1 MHAATEDFNVICD
14 IIFQSAICP
23 PGLVIAAAFTYNK
36 WKENDRATGGNA
48 VNLRETIESYVP
60 QCEQEIQ
67 DQRMML
73 RYIDLF
79 PGDILTRENEIA
91 HFSASAWVVNPARDR
106 VLMLYHNIYKSW
118 AWPGGHADGE
128 ENLLGVALRE
138 VQEETGIERLRPVT
152 EQLYSLEILTVNAH
166 VKRGKYVVPHL
177 HLNLTYLLEADD
189 SQNIRSKPDEN
200 SAVRWFG
207 LDEAVEASTEPEMQ
221 VVYRKL
227 NEKLAALK
235 GDCRR

>member
-1 MHAATEDFNVICD
+1 M
-14 IIFQSAICP
+14 
-23 PGLVIAAAFTYNK
+23 
-36 WKENDRATGGNA
+36 
-48 VNLRETIESYVP
+48 NLREIIEGYAP
-60 QCEQEIQ
+60 DCEQEVQ
-67 DQRMML
+67 DRRMML
-73 RYIDLF
+73 TYLTLF
-79 PGDILTRENEIA
+79 PDDILTRQNEIA
-91 HFSASAWVVNPARDR
+91 HFSASAWVVNPQRDR

-138 VQEETGIERLRPVT
+138 VKEETGVERLRPVT

-166 VKRGKYVVPHL
+166 IKRGKYVVPHL

-200 SAVRWFG
+200 SAVRGFG
-207 LDEAVEASTEPEMQ
+207 LDEAVEASTEPEMR

-235 GDCRR
+235 GEGCR

>member
-138 VQEETGIERLRPVT
+138 VQEETGVERLRPVT

-207 LDEAVEASTEPEMQ
+207 LDEAVEASTEPEMR

>member
-1 MHAATEDFNVICD
+1 MGGRDVKLRQ
-14 IIFQSAICP
+14 IIEGYAP
-23 PGLVIAAAFTYNK
+23 
-36 WKENDRATGGNA
+36 D
-48 VNLRETIESYVP
+48 
-60 QCEQEIQ
+60 CEQEEQ
-67 DQRMML
+67 DRRMML

-79 PGDILTRENEIA
+79 PGDILARENEIA
-91 HFSASAWVVNPARDR
+91 HFSASAWVVNPGRDR

-128 ENLLGVALRE
+128 EDLLGVALRE
-138 VQEETGIERLRPVT
+138 VREETGVEQVRPVT

-189 SQNIRSKPDEN
+189 SQKTRSKPDEN
-200 SAVRWFG
+200 SAVRWFD
-207 LDEAVEASTEPEMQ
+207 LDAAVDASTEPEMR